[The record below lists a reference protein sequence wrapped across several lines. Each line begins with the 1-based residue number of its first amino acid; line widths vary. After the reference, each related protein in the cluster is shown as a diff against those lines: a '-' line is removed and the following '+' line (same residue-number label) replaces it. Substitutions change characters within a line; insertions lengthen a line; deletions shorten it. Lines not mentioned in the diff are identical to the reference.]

1 MPRRAKIA
9 ALCVALVAVLAV
21 SAVADAAAPAARGY
35 FTKRV
40 ASNITLETV
49 NQDGARGNVSSNKG
63 ACQSERTVFLY
74 REESWTSVPTSG
86 VWATAR
92 TKPDGS
98 WVVPGPLP
106 QGVFYAVVQ
115 PNRNGKLACGDS
127 TSREAYV

>member
-1 MPRRAKIA
+1 MSPRAKIA

-21 SAVADAAAPAARGY
+21 SAVADAAAPAAGGS

-40 ASNITLETV
+40 ASSITLETV
-49 NQDGARGNVSSNKG
+49 NQDGARGDVSSNRG
-63 ACQSERTVFLY
+63 PCQSERTVFLY

-86 VWATAR
+86 VWAEAR

-106 QGVFYAVVQ
+106 PGVF
-115 PNRNGKLACGDS
+115 
-127 TSREAYV
+127 